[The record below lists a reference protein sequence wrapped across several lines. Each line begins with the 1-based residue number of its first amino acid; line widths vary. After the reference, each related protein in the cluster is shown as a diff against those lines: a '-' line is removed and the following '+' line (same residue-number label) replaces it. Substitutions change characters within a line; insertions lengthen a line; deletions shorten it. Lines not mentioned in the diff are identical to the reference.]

1 MVHIFNT
8 KGPKSAPKRV
18 SLPGSIEDP
27 ETSDQIDDLRHSDCN
42 PDPSYTQRACENG
55 QIMERI
61 LNYCDCFPSYDKQF
75 EQYMEKKNLTAR
87 ACNFFEHVRQ
97 GFCDYHLKYRM
108 IPLCL
113 QGRLQNRLKL
123 CCTDTKRPDNDVG
136 FVCTRVSVTMCTRV
150 STPRKHPRK
159 Y

>member
-1 MVHIFNT
+1 MVDGLTPSVSFALVETRYQGKPFTSKFIETMNSIRRMAYDMDQT
-8 KGPKSAPKRV
+8 TGPKSDKTNKPSQK
-18 SLPGSIEDP
+18 SLDYLEH
-27 ETSDQIDDLRHSDCN
+27 LDCN

-123 CCTDTKRPDNDVG
+123 CCTDT
-136 FVCTRVSVTMCTRV
+136 
-150 STPRKHPRK
+150 
-159 Y
+159 

>member
-1 MVHIFNT
+1 MEIVSQESIMVHIFNT

-87 ACNFFEHVRQ
+87 ACNFFEHVRH
-97 GFCDYHLKYRM
+97 GFCDYHLKYREN
-108 IPLCL
+108 ICFYISVVIRPLHISG
-113 QGRLQNRLKL
+113 QYKPQA
-123 CCTDTKRPDNDVG
+123 
-136 FVCTRVSVTMCTRV
+136 
-150 STPRKHPRK
+150 
-159 Y
+159 